1 MVNHLRKQ
9 TRYELEYHILE
20 LNGGCLLLFFLLFV
34 ALLPLFFF
42 NHLRFGL
49 LVACSLYLL
58 DDSFNLFPAHVY
70 LFEVDVGSILKW
82 VQFTHSSL
90 DLISE
95 LM

>member
-1 MVNHLRKQ
+1 MV
-9 TRYELEYHILE
+9 
-20 LNGGCLLLFFLLFV
+20 GVFSALLLKCTLFFLLFV